1 MATSS
6 RTYADAIDALNSLQT
21 PYAVVEARR
30 KAGIRPDAS
39 SMREMRAYLAR
50 IGHTPSDLNRLN
62 IIHVA
67 GTKGKGSTCA
77 FVDSILAQWRPRLGK
92 TALFISPHLIAVR
105 ERIRVNSAP
114 LSEELFAKYFFQV
127 WDRLAE
133 SNACPEDAVP
143 GSRPLYAR
151 YLTLMSW
158 HVFLSEGVNVAVYET
173 GIGGEFDATN
183 LVEKPVAAG
192 ISTLGI
198 DHTYVLGDTV
208 DKIAW
213 HKAGIMKRGSPA
225 FTVEQV
231 AAAADVLQHRAREKD
246 VQLTVLPADN
256 TRLKGV
262 KVRPDAQFQKK
273 NATLAVALAE
283 ATLTKLGLLENS
295 SPTLPDKFKNGLE
308 GAVFRGRCEIKHEEK
323 MTWYVDGAHT
333 ADSLKMSSRWFAD
346 ETANS
351 TAPRILIFN
360 QQGRP
365 EAIDFLAPIQKCTS
379 RSASNLPAFDHAVFC
394 TNVTFTQ
401 AGYKRDF
408 VNHGTD
414 PTEVENM
421 SVQRRLAERW
431 KALDPHCEVV
441 VLPSIEEALGY
452 ARRVADALE
461 GRDEKAQTYVTG
473 SLHLVGGALGLLE
486 EADAL

>member
-461 GRDEKAQTYVTG
+461 GRDGKAQTYVTG

>member
-1 MATSS
+1 MK
-6 RTYADAIDALNSLQT
+6 RQ
-21 PYAVVEARR
+21 
-30 KAGIRPDAS
+30 
-39 SMREMRAYLAR
+39 
-50 IGHTPSDLNRLN
+50 PSDLNRLN

-231 AAAADVLQHRAREKD
+231 AAAADVLQHRAREKN

-256 TRLKGV
+256 TRLEGV

-295 SPTLPDKFKNGLE
+295 NPTLPDKFKDGLE

-323 MTWYVDGAHT
+323 VTWYVDGAHT

-346 ETANS
+346 ETAN
-351 TAPRILIFN
+351 R
-360 QQGRP
+360 
-365 EAIDFLAPIQKCTS
+365 
-379 RSASNLPAFDHAVFC
+379 
-394 TNVTFTQ
+394 
-401 AGYKRDF
+401 
-408 VNHGTD
+408 
-414 PTEVENM
+414 
-421 SVQRRLAERW
+421 
-431 KALDPHCEVV
+431 
-441 VLPSIEEALGY
+441 
-452 ARRVADALE
+452 
-461 GRDEKAQTYVTG
+461 
-473 SLHLVGGALGLLE
+473 
-486 EADAL
+486 